1 MVLSPN
7 RRGHTES
14 VISICL
20 LVVLLLIGLGVVIK
34 QSYYYGSKSGMETAN
49 AALPGQKSEAGEKEK
64 EILLALKPVGFEGSA
79 KVTAYNNAN
88 LYEKIDGKAD
98 QYIEAGFQ
106 GLFTRLFTNKNDNTP
121 GMELYLFDMGNA
133 RNAFSIYSMQK
144 RPGVESAD
152 GLKFGYKTS
161 NSLYFACGKYYA
173 EFIGFSE
180 SGELVKTMTQIAKD
194 IQTSLQVDNAAI
206 PEFALFPQQGMVPD
220 SFKLYTKNA
229 FGFEGLTDTFTA
241 QYDIDGQPVTAFLS
255 RRSTPAEASDVLSK
269 YHKFL
274 LENSGRDI
282 PINSSQIKYVDIEG
296 SIEIIFSQ
304 GPFVGGIHEVEKN
317 QLNEKLEKMVLGKL
331 IEAAK
336 ANGND

>member
-1 MVLSPN
+1 MVSVPN

-20 LVVLLLIGLGVVIK
+20 LGVLLLIGLGVIIK
-34 QSYYYGSKSGMETAN
+34 QSYYSGSKSGMETAT
-49 AALPGQKSEAGEKEK
+49 GQKSGAGEKAK

-79 KVTAYNNAN
+79 KVAAYNNAN

-106 GLFTRLFTNKNDNTP
+106 GLFTRLFTHKNDNTP
-121 GMELYLFDMGNA
+121 GMELYLFDMGNV

-152 GLKFGYKTS
+152 GLEFGYKTS

-180 SGELVKTMTQIAKD
+180 SGELVKVMTQIAKD
-194 IQTSLQVDNAAI
+194 IQASLQVDNTAI
-206 PEFALFPQQGMVPD
+206 PEFALFPQQGLVPN

-241 QYDIDGQPVTAFLS
+241 QYDIDGQGVTAFLS
-255 RRSTPAEASDVLSK
+255 RRSTAAEASDVLSK

-274 LENSGRDI
+274 LENGGRDI
-282 PINSSQIKYVDIEG
+282 PIDSSQIKYVDIGG

-317 QLNEKLEKMVLGKL
+317 QLNEKLEKMVLAKL

>member
-1 MVLSPN
+1 MVEAAN

-20 LVVLLLIGLGVVIK
+20 LGVLLLIGLGVVIK

-49 AALPGQKSEAGEKEK
+49 VALPGQKSGAGEKAK
-64 EILLALKPVGFEGSA
+64 EILLALKLVGFEGSA
-79 KVTAYNNAN
+79 KVAAYNNAN

-98 QYIEAGFQ
+98 EYIEAGFQ
-106 GLFTRLFTNKNDNTP
+106 ALFTRLFTNKNDNTP
-121 GMELYLFDMGNA
+121 GMEFYLFDMGNA

-144 RPGVESAD
+144 RPGVESTD
-152 GLKFGYKTS
+152 GLEFGYKTS

-194 IQTSLQVDNAAI
+194 IQTSLQVDNTAI
-206 PEFALFPQQGMVPD
+206 PEFALFPQQGLVPN
-220 SFKLYTKNA
+220 SFKLYTKNT

-241 QYDIDGQPVTAFLS
+241 QYDIDGQTVTAFLS

-274 LENSGRDI
+274 LENGGRDI
-282 PINSSQIKYVDIEG
+282 PIDSSQIKYVDIEG
-296 SIEIIFSQ
+296 STEIIFSQ

-331 IEAAK
+331 IDAAK

>member
-1 MVLSPN
+1 MVLVPN
-7 RRGHTES
+7 RRGNTES

-20 LVVLLLIGLGVVIK
+20 LGVLLLIGVGVVIK
-34 QSYYYGSKSGMETAN
+34 KSYYYGSKSGKETAN
-49 AALPGQKSEAGEKEK
+49 AVLPGQKSQAVEREK
-64 EILLALKPVGFEGSA
+64 EILLALKPVGFDGPA
-79 KVTAYNNAN
+79 KVTAYNNVN

-106 GLFTRLFTNKNDNTP
+106 GLFTRLFTGEKDNAP
-121 GMELYLFDMGNA
+121 VMELYLFDMGNA
-133 RNAFSIYSMQK
+133 KNAFSIYSMQK
-144 RPGVESAD
+144 RQGVESAD
-152 GLKFGYKTS
+152 GLEFGYKTS

-194 IQTSLQVDNAAI
+194 IQTSLQVAHTAI
-206 PEFALFPQQGMVPD
+206 PEFALFPQQGIVPN

-269 YHKFL
+269 YHKFI
-274 LENSGRDI
+274 LENGGKDI
-282 PINSSQIKYVDIEG
+282 PIDSLQIKYVDLDG
-296 SIEIIFSQ
+296 SIEIIFSE
-304 GPFVGGIHEVEKN
+304 GPFVGGIHEVDKN

-331 IEAAK
+331 IDAAK
-336 ANGND
+336 ANSND

>member
-1 MVLSPN
+1 MVLSPY

-20 LVVLLLIGLGVVIK
+20 LGVLLLIGLGVVIK
-34 QSYYYGSKSGMETAN
+34 QSYYDGSKLGIETAN
-49 AALPGQKSEAGEKEK
+49 AVLPGQKSQTGGKEK
-64 EILLALKPVGFEGSA
+64 EILLALKPVGFEGPA
-79 KVTAYNNAN
+79 KVTAYNNVN

-106 GLFTRLFTNKNDNTP
+106 GLFTRLFTHKNDNTP

-152 GLKFGYKTS
+152 GLEFGYKTS

-180 SGELVKTMTQIAKD
+180 SGELLKTMTQIAKD
-194 IQTSLQVDNAAI
+194 IQTSLQVDNTAI
-206 PEFALFPQQGMVPD
+206 PEFALFPQQGIVPD

-274 LENSGRDI
+274 LENGGRDI
-282 PINSSQIKYVDIEG
+282 PIDSSQIKYVDIDG
-296 SIEIIFSQ
+296 SIEIIFSE
-304 GPFVGGIHEVEKN
+304 GLFVGGIHEVDKN

-331 IEAAK
+331 IDAAK